1 MGWGLS
7 LETYLIRLSTYI
19 FSLSRDLRLQAEAL
33 LLTTFLFA
41 LYFAFMVATFD
52 DDQEEAIEWVMTF
65 SFYLFLGTFFYLLF
79 RYSLHY
85 FSFLQ
90 ATEAKGKYTR
100 LLVQVAQDL
109 VNTFALFLRFIVLMI
124 RLNMYDFLDDVL
136 DSYYIFMCDFDDDE
150 YLAETSFS
158 LFGLLFFD
166 PDNHDDRSLFLEDEL
181 DLRTDF
187 FSLYFLL

>member
-1 MGWGLS
+1 
-7 LETYLIRLSTYI
+7 
-19 FSLSRDLRLQAEAL
+19 
-33 LLTTFLFA
+33 
-41 LYFAFMVATFD
+41 
-52 DDQEEAIEWVMTF
+52 
-65 SFYLFLGTFFYLLF
+65 
-79 RYSLHY
+79 
-85 FSFLQ
+85 
-90 ATEAKGKYTR
+90 
-100 LLVQVAQDL
+100 
-109 VNTFALFLRFIVLMI
+109 
-124 RLNMYDFLDDVL
+124 MYDFLDDVL